1 MENLINFIPE
11 NLFILVVATYVLG
24 MFFKKIPSIND
35 GLIPIFL
42 MIFSIV
48 FSMVLVKPSPTAFLQ
63 GILCWGV
70 SIGINQTIKQ
80 INKEE
85 SEEQ

>member
-11 NLFILVVATYVLG
+11 NLFILIVATYILG
-24 MFFKKIPSIND
+24 IFFKRTSLIND
-35 GLIPIFL
+35 SLIPILL

-48 FSMVLVKPSPTAFLQ
+48 FSMVLVKPSPTALLQ

-70 SIGINQTIKQ
+70 AVGFNQTAKQ
-80 INKEE
+80 FNKDE
-85 SEEQ
+85 

>member
-11 NLFILVVATYVLG
+11 NLVILIVATYVLG
-24 MFFKKIPSIND
+24 MFFKKIPGVND
-35 GLIPIFL
+35 HLIPIFL

-48 FSMVLVKPSPTAFLQ
+48 FSMILVKPSPIALLQ

-70 SIGINQTIKQ
+70 AIGVNQTVKQ
-80 INKEE
+80 LNKED
-85 SEEQ
+85 

>member
-11 NLFILVVATYVLG
+11 NLIILVVATYVLG
-24 MFFKKIPSIND
+24 MFFKKIPSVND
-35 GLIPIFL
+35 TLIPIFL

-48 FSMVLVKPSPTAFLQ
+48 FSMVLAKPSPIALLQ

-70 SIGINQTIKQ
+70 AIGFNQTVKQ
-80 INKEE
+80 LNKED
-85 SEEQ
+85 